1 MDADASGSSDRVK
14 WMQEYKDCPYLTA
27 QIIPYIGNKRKLLGL
42 IQRAIYQAVGN
53 DTGRLTFL
61 DLFSGSGVVSR
72 LAKYLGFEVYA
83 NDWEHYS
90 YIINFAYLC
99 INRGDL
105 RGMYGGRGGIAGARL
120 YLNTLAP
127 PSPGEEYIARYFC
140 PKNDSA
146 PDYRTERLFYTRENG
161 IFIDKVRNEIEALY
175 PEEPFCNDTVR
186 GKEKTL
192 LVALLLHGA
201 ATHTNTSGVF
211 KAYHKGFGG
220 LSQDAL
226 SRILRPISL
235 PHPVLI
241 DSARTMHVY
250 RENANSLV
258 KQSRFSQTLFDIA
271 YIDPPYNQHQYGSNY
286 HMLNTIALW
295 DAVELNERIAPGEP
309 GQNRGG
315 IRSDWIKTRSE
326 YCYKNRALSAFED
339 LIAHTNAR
347 RILISY
353 STEGTI
359 PFERLIDVCAKRGR
373 VSLLTNEYVKYRG
386 GRQSLYR
393 LNNNIEFVIIVN
405 TEKKSTSHD
414 IAGIGRSILYRKLL
428 LQAKKCYSRERL
440 ERCFDAD
447 LLSGRIIF
455 AEGNDSCSIETERLF
470 RIDGRSLETAVNAIS
485 QDGRK
490 NLYER
495 LQCCECRDVEEQ
507 IEETIRAVVEDKE
520 CDSAPT
526 NSSPT
531 NSSLIRALPGSLKKI
546 CYKKYETLFFR
557 CLARIKQLEVRCPA
571 SYERIEKK
579 IMEVEALSKKRF
591 GT

>member
-258 KQSRFSQTLFDIA
+258 KQKRFSQTLFDIA

-295 DAVELNERIAPGEP
+295 DAVVLNERISPGEP
-309 GQNRGG
+309 RQNRGG
-315 IRSDWIKTRSE
+315 IRSDWVDTRSE
-326 YCYKNRALSAFED
+326 YCYKDKAASALYD
-339 LIAHTNAR
+339 LVAHTNAR

-353 STEGTI
+353 STEGSI
-359 PFERLIDVCAKRGR
+359 PFERLIDICAKRGK
-373 VSLLTNEYVKYRG
+373 VSLVTNEYVKYRG
-386 GRQSLYR
+386 GRQSPYR
-393 LNNNIEFVIIVN
+393 LNNNIEFVIIVD
-405 TEKKSTSHD
+405 TEKRSTGRD
-414 IAGIGRSILYRKLL
+414 IAGIDRRILYRKLL
-428 LQAKKCYSRERL
+428 LQAKKYYNRERL
-440 ERCFDAD
+440 ALYFDAD
-447 LLSGRIIF
+447 PLSGRIVF
-455 AEGNDSCSIETERLF
+455 REKSDSCSIETERLF
-470 RIDGRSLETAVNAIS
+470 KIDGLSLGAAVEGIS
-485 QDGRK
+485 ENGRK
-490 NLYER
+490 SLYER
-495 LQCCECRDVEEQ
+495 LRHCECRDVAEQ
-507 IEETIRAVVEDKE
+507 IDETIRVVREDKE
-520 CDSAPT
+520 CNSMQMKSAH
-526 NSSPT
+526 
-531 NSSLIRALPGSLKKI
+531 IRGLPALLKKI
-546 CYKKYETLFFR
+546 CYKKYETLFSTY
-557 CLARIKQLEVRCPA
+557 LERIKRLKAQCPR
-571 SYERIEKK
+571 SYERIERKV
-579 IMEVEALSKKRF
+579 IEVEALSKKRF
-591 GT
+591 IT